1 MAQSPSSSS
10 EGTTLVRIKIDEV
23 VLVGKQPRASANF
36 GERADHQQQ
45 KQHKQQ

>member
-23 VLVGKQPRASANF
+23 VLVGKQPRASAKF
-36 GERADHQQQ
+36 GERADHHQ
-45 KQHKQQ
+45 QHKQQ